1 MSETPAAL
9 TTRLQAAAATAI
21 EKALAKRKLPA
32 EATLADI
39 EQCAREAGQE
49 IEQAIA
55 VALAEESAAHP
66 IPTPDCPTCKKK

>member
-1 MSETPAAL
+1 MSNTPADLKA
-9 TTRLQAAAATAI
+9 RLQAAATTAI

-39 EQCAREAGQE
+39 ERCAREAGQE

-55 VALAEESAAHP
+55 TVLAEESAAQP
-66 IPTPDCPTCKKK
+66 VDAPACPTCKKK